1 MSWINVHRFIF
12 DVDGTLTPSRGKIDM
27 DFGVFFTNFSAY
39 NFVYLV
45 TGSDKDKTIEQVG
58 DEIYSFAK
66 KVYNC
71 SGSDVYTGNNNVFRN
86 EWKLPVSAREWLEQ
100 ELADSD
106 FPLRTGLHIEDR
118 PGMVNFSVVGRNA
131 TIGERKLYVEWDNEN
146 NERNGIAKKFKKQF
160 PSIEAVVGGET
171 GIDIYPVGAD
181 KGQILRDFHPQDHIH
196 FFGDRMDNDG
206 NDYPLKKA
214 LEKRKGPHNCY
225 HVTDW
230 KETFSILK
238 DLKRQGIIK

>member
-1 MSWINVHRFIF
+1 M
-12 DVDGTLTPSRGKIDM
+12 
-27 DFGVFFTNFSAY
+27 
-39 NFVYLV
+39 
-45 TGSDKDKTIEQVG
+45 
-58 DEIYSFAK
+58 
-66 KVYNC
+66 
-71 SGSDVYTGNNNVFRN
+71 
-86 EWKLPVSAREWLEQ
+86 
-100 ELADSD
+100 
-106 FPLRTGLHIEDR
+106 HIEDR

-131 TIGERKLYVEWDNEN
+131 TMGERKLYVEWDVEN
-146 NERNGIAKKFKKQF
+146 NERNSIAKKFKKQF

-181 KGQILRDFHPQDHIH
+181 KGQILRDFQPQDHIH

-230 KETFSILK
+230 RETFSKLK

>member
-1 MSWINVHRFIF
+1 MKTAYLF
-12 DVDGTLTPSRGKIDM
+12 DVDGTLTPSRRQIDP
-27 DFGVFFTNFSAY
+27 DFSKFFFD
-39 NFVYLV
+39 FVCKHDVYLV
-45 TGSDKDKTIEQVG
+45 TGSDYPKTVEQIGNSLCCMV
-58 DEIYSFAK
+58 K
-66 KVYNC
+66 RVYGC
-71 SGSDVYTGNNNVFRN
+71 SGNDVYKNGINVYTSDWIIPAEPFDWLN
-86 EWKLPVSAREWLEQ
+86 AKLKASE
-100 ELADSD
+100 
-106 FPLRTGLHIEDR
+106 FPLRTGNHFENR
-118 PGMVNFSVVGRNA
+118 PGMLNFSVVGRNA
-131 TIGERKLYVEWDNEN
+131 TLGERKLYVEWDNEN

>member
-1 MSWINVHRFIF
+1 M
-12 DVDGTLTPSRGKIDM
+12 
-27 DFGVFFTNFSAY
+27 
-39 NFVYLV
+39 
-45 TGSDKDKTIEQVG
+45 
-58 DEIYSFAK
+58 
-66 KVYNC
+66 
-71 SGSDVYTGNNNVFRN
+71 
-86 EWKLPVSAREWLEQ
+86 
-100 ELADSD
+100 
-106 FPLRTGLHIEDR
+106 
-118 PGMVNFSVVGRNA
+118 
-131 TIGERKLYVEWDNEN
+131 GERKLYVEWDNEN

-230 KETFSILK
+230 RETFSKLK